1 MAPWL
6 KITLKII
13 GIIVSL
19 VLVLWIG
26 VASYVYYNKA
36 ELLKT
41 ITKELNGDLNGKLTI
56 ERMEPSLI
64 RGFPGIS
71 VSLENVLLRDSLWLN
86 HKHDLVNA
94 KNVYISINALSILT
108 GSPRIKDIR
117 IQNGSMYVYT
127 DSNGI
132 RNSDIFKKKAPAV
145 KGEGSGTKKIN
156 RIYLDNVNVTVDDQQ
171 KNKLFKFAIDKFL
184 GRINYTG
191 EGWKGNIRLQAK
203 VESFAFKVSRGSFIK
218 NQILDMDLEMSYN
231 NVSHLLFIPEQQISI
246 GKDELD
252 LAGKF
257 KFAPDSSDFELT
269 IKASAILYKNAAAFL
284 PSQISVKLKPYNI
297 QEPIEV
303 GALIRGKLKQ
313 GGDPRVYASWKVEDN
328 TLTSLGETITECSFT
343 GEFSNEMIKGR
354 PRKDPNSAISFYKM
368 TGKYYD
374 IPFTADSI
382 RITDLKNPIFTGKFK
397 SEFPLTKLNKVITGN
412 TFFFNSGMADLSVD
426 YKAPFNQNTSGQRY
440 IYGTMHVHDATA
452 TYKPRNLALKDLQL
466 IMNFKG
472 NDLFLR
478 NIKVKSGQTSLAMN
492 GTIRNFS
499 NLYYTAP
506 QKILIDWQIKSPQVN
521 LNEFMVFLGKRKAGS
536 YDNPSGN
543 NYVGR
548 MSAQLNKML
557 DQASMN
563 MNINVN
569 RLIYK
574 NFVATQVKSDITMR
588 QSGILI
594 NNLSLNQGGGS
605 LNIKGNIDQSGAINR
620 FKVDTRISNVNVEKL
635 FYAFD
640 NFGQD
645 AITAQNLR
653 GTFFGGTS
661 VSGSMNDNGQI
672 VPRSFNGS
680 VNFDI
685 RNGSL
690 VNFEPMTKVGAF
702 AFPNRNFSNIRF
714 SNLKNTL
721 NIQGN
726 KIYIPPMEIRSNVL
740 NIFLDGVYSLSTG
753 TNIAIKIPLRN
764 PEKDVLMSD
773 KELKKERELKG
784 IVINLRALDGE
795 DGKVRFRLGKRAP
808 EGYE

>member
-1 MAPWL
+1 M
-6 KITLKII
+6 
-13 GIIVSL
+13 
-19 VLVLWIG
+19 G

-41 ITKELNGDLNGKLTI
+41 ITDELNGDLNGKLTI
-56 ERMEPSLI
+56 EKMEPSLI

-71 VSLENVLLRDSLWLN
+71 VSLENVLLRDSLWLS

-94 KNVYISINALSILT
+94 KNVFISIDALSILT

-132 RNSDIFKKKAPAV
+132 RNSDIFKKKAPV
-145 KGEGSGTKKIN
+145 KKGEGGGTKKIN

-171 KNKLFKFAIDKFL
+171 KDKLFKFAIDNFL
-184 GRINYTG
+184 GRINYNG
-191 EGWKGNIRLQAK
+191 EGWKGNIRLKAK
-203 VESFAFKVSRGSFIK
+203 VESFAFKLSRGSFIK
-218 NQILDMDLEMSYN
+218 NQVLDMDLDMSYSDL
-231 NVSHLLFIPEQQISI
+231 SHQLLIPEQEISI
-246 GKDELD
+246 GKDELQ
-252 LAGKF
+252 LGGKF
-257 KFAPDSSDFELT
+257 KFAENASDFELT
-269 IKASAILYKNAAAFL
+269 IKAPSILYKNAAAFL
-284 PSQISVKLKPYNI
+284 PSQIGVKLKPYSI
-297 QEPIEV
+297 KEPIEV
-303 GALIRGKLKQ
+303 GVLIRGKLKQ
-313 GGDPRVYASWKVEDN
+313 GGDPRVYASWKVEN
-328 TLTSLGETITECSFT
+328 NALTSLGETITECSFT
-343 GEFSNEMIKGR
+343 GEFTNEMVKGR

-382 RITDLKNPIFTGKFK
+382 RINDLRNPIFTGKFK

-412 TFFFNSGMADLSVD
+412 TFFFNSGMADLSID
-426 YKAPFNQNTSGQRY
+426 YKAPFNQNTSGQRF
-440 IYGTMHVHDATA
+440 IYGTVHVHDATA
-452 TYKPRNLALKDLQL
+452 TYKPRNLALKNMQL

-472 NDLFLR
+472 NDLFLE
-478 NIKVKSGQTSLAMN
+478 NIKVKSGETSLAMN
-492 GTIRNFS
+492 GAIRNFS

-506 QKILIDWQIKSPQVN
+506 EKILIDWQIKSPQVN
-521 LNEFMVFLGKRKAGS
+521 LNEFMGFLGKRKSAN
-536 YDNPSGN
+536 YDLPADNDPIGK
-543 NYVGR
+543 
-548 MSAQLNKML
+548 MSVQLNKML

-563 MNINVN
+563 MNMSVD
-569 RLIYK
+569 RLLYK
-574 NFVATQVKSDITMR
+574 NFIATQVRSDITLR
-588 QSGILI
+588 KAGIFI

-620 FKVDTRISNVNVEKL
+620 FKVDTKISNVNVEKL

-653 GTFFGGTS
+653 GTFFGSTS
-661 VSGSMNDNGQI
+661 VSGSMKDNGQI

-680 VNFDI
+680 VDFDI

-690 VNFEPMTKVGAF
+690 VNFDPMTKVGAF

-740 NIFLDGVYSLSTG
+740 NIFLDGVYSLTTG

-764 PEKDVLMSD
+764 PEKDALMSD
-773 KELKKERELKG
+773 KQLKKERELRG
-784 IVINLRALDGE
+784 IVINVRALDGD
-795 DGKVRFRLGKRAP
+795 DGKIRFRLGKKTP